1 MLRLAVVG
9 VQIALISAMHSFVAH
24 FPQTLAYWPTRIL
37 HSCSKGN
44 SMRFFISICALIGVS
59 LQPLFAAAP
68 LTIEYGHVTGIEVTT
83 KESAM
88 ARNMVIGSLV
98 GWAVDGSSSGALSG
112 AVAGFAITS
121 LVENDKRVF
130 AYTLNF
136 PDGSAKT
143 IAVDRPDVSIGHCA
157 ALEQQGEHVNL
168 RPVSAVHC
176 EDDTFKNDS
185 DEHGGEHRQTA
196 AEKCSEARKTLAE
209 GGKNLDVQAALRNMR
224 AYCD

>member
-1 MLRLAVVG
+1 
-9 VQIALISAMHSFVAH
+9 
-24 FPQTLAYWPTRIL
+24 
-37 HSCSKGN
+37 
-44 SMRFFISICALIGVS
+44 MRFFILVFALIGVCV
-59 LQPLFAAAP
+59 QPLYAASP
-68 LTIEYGHVTGIEVTT
+68 VTIEYGHVTGIEVTT

-88 ARNMVIGSLV
+88 ARNMLIGSLV
-98 GWAVDGSSSGALSG
+98 GWAVDGGSSGAWTG

-130 AYTLNF
+130 AYTLSF

-157 ALEQQGEHVNL
+157 ALELQGEHVNL

-176 EDDTFKNDS
+176 EDDSFRNET
-185 DEHGGEHRQTA
+185 DEPGGEHRQTA
-196 AEKCSEARKTLAE
+196 AEKCSDARNVLAE
-209 GGKNLDVQAALRNMR
+209 GGENSDVQAALRNMR